1 MERFEVADVTV
12 IVPVHNRSDTI
23 EAALASIAAQTLQ
36 PARVIVVDDAST
48 DDSVQVVKQ
57 YPMPNLEVLELRPN
71 RGAGGARNA
80 GAAEATSEWLA
91 FLDGDDTW
99 EPEFLE
105 QVVGAAVDLS
115 ADFAS
120 SGGYRE
126 MVNTP
131 TIVRLVRGL
140 PEGASDL
147 SKDFW
152 VVGKQWMPT
161 VPSSTVVRRTM
172 HLRAGGFEDDVR
184 WGEDVP
190 FFARLWLLGRFAF
203 VNRPLY
209 RSGQLPDGLSA
220 AKRSYRETA
229 LFLLRLGKTLVRAVA
244 RRKPGTRAFL
254 VAYVHHVYRKHRNW
268 LGGKLRGRRL
278 KSAQAS

>member
-1 MERFEVADVTV
+1 MTV
-12 IVPVHNRSDTI
+12 IVPVHNRADTV

-36 PARVIVVDDAST
+36 PAHVIVVDDAST
-48 DDSVQVVKQ
+48 DDSVRVVKS
-57 YPMPNLEVLELRPN
+57 YPLPDLEVLELKAN
-71 RGAGGARNA
+71 LGAGGARNA
-80 GAAEATSEWLA
+80 AAAEAKTTWLA

-105 QVVGAAVDLS
+105 ETMTAAESLS

-120 SGGYRE
+120 TGGYRE
-126 MVNTP
+126 MVNQP
-131 TIVRLVRGL
+131 TIARLIDGR
-140 PEGASDL
+140 PEGAMDL

-152 VVGKQWMPT
+152 KIGKRWMPI
-161 VPSSTVVRRTM
+161 VPSSTLVRKTLFFKGR
-172 HLRAGGFEDDVR
+172 GFEDDVR

-209 RSGQLPDGLSA
+209 RSGQRPDGLSA
-220 AKRSYRETA
+220 AKRSYRETS
-229 LFLLRLGKTLVRAVA
+229 LFLLRLGDTLLRAAA

-254 VAYVHHVYRKHRNW
+254 VAYIHHFYRKHRNW
-268 LGGKLRGRRL
+268 LGGKIRGRKL
-278 KSAQAS
+278 KSVRA